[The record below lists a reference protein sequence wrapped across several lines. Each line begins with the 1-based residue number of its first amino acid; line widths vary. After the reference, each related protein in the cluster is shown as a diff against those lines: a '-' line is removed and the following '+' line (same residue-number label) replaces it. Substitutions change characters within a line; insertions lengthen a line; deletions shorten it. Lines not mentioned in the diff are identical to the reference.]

1 MQNETRKLDFSTVMV
16 RNRHV
21 LPGQVEEH
29 EV

>member
-16 RNRHV
+16 RNSHV
-21 LPGQVEEH
+21 LLGQFEEH

>member
-21 LPGQVEEH
+21 LPAQFEEH